1 MGGETPQKPSFAV
14 LKSIPCLPV
23 NLSLMADQVTA
34 DDNAMLP
41 GSLPR
46 MSILVFK
53 HSDGRHLANHHR
65 STTFQLVIDLRTN
78 LPLIVFFPLFIV
90 KLKTFNFLLTSKT
103 GRSIKY
109 RKKLTEKWQRSI
121 EIDMIN

>member
-53 HSDGRHLANHHR
+53 HSDGRHLANNHR
-65 STTFQLVIDLRTN
+65 STTFQLVIDLRNGAIAN
-78 LPLIVFFPLFIV
+78 LPSIVSSFFFFV
-90 KLKTFNFLLTSKT
+90 
-103 GRSIKY
+103 
-109 RKKLTEKWQRSI
+109 EA
-121 EIDMIN
+121 

>member
-1 MGGETPQKPSFAV
+1 MSPARVPVVGPVYIDLLRRDFEPFPRAEPNAKRLSVGGETPQKPSFAV

-23 NLSLMADQVTA
+23 NLSLMAGQVTA

-53 HSDGRHLANHHR
+53 LSNGHRLATGTHAYFVTFCRAFIECVHR
-65 STTFQLVIDLRTN
+65 PLVN
-78 LPLIVFFPLFIV
+78 EA
-90 KLKTFNFLLTSKT
+90 FN
-103 GRSIKY
+103 
-109 RKKLTEKWQRSI
+109 
-121 EIDMIN
+121 